1 MLQIS
6 RGPAIERTKFMQVV
20 IVVVFT
26 LKNLSFVET
35 AMVKQAGR
43 SWDAFKLPSV
53 LEQQLIPVPFAIV

>member
-26 LKNLSFVET
+26 LKNLSFVGT
-35 AMVKQAGR
+35 AMGKQAG
-43 SWDAFKLPSV
+43 
-53 LEQQLIPVPFAIV
+53 